1 MEFFA
6 QLEKTALTPDTLK
19 RSLLIASLANCNR
32 SIDKVIEDQQ
42 THGVIYCVWGEF
54 QVNREELLEGV
65 RFTMPACPNALQW
78 SITVDSAGLLTVYCS
93 INKQQHDEDF
103 IESIKVFVEDQ
114 LNGVK
119 QLLD

>member
-6 QLEKTALTPDTLK
+6 QLEKTNLTPDNLK
-19 RSLLIASLANCNR
+19 LSLTIASLADYNQ

-42 THGVIYCVWGEF
+42 IHGVIYCIWGEF

-78 SITVDSAGLLTVYCS
+78 SITVDSGGLLTVYCS

-103 IESIKVFVEDQ
+103 IESIKVFVQDQ